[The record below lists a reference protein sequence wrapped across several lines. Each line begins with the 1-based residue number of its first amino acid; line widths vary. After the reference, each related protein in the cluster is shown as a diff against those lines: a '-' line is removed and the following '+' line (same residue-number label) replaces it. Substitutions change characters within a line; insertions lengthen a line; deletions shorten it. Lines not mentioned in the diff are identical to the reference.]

1 MAELTA
7 FSFCPGA
14 SFLHELD
21 VRFKLVFLAL
31 ISLASLK
38 AALLALCVLT
48 FVLICVIIDIRL
60 PIKVVLKEL
69 RYFLILLLFVFI
81 ARALTTPGSPL
92 IQFKAVSVTR
102 EGVHGGII
110 VCWRLLIIIMMGLSF
125 VSTTRPSEI
134 KAAVQW
140 FLNPFPFIPAKRI
153 ATMMSLIIRFMPVIL
168 DQAKETA
175 DAQRARGV
183 ENRKNPLYRLK
194 KLLIPLMRRTFV
206 SADKLAVA
214 MEARCYSENRTDPV
228 LSCGIRDW
236 IALFAVICLCI
247 IIIST

>member
-7 FSFCPGA
+7 FSFRPGA

-48 FVLICVIIDIRL
+48 FVLIGVIIDIRL
-60 PIKVVLKEL
+60 PIKVILKEL
-69 RYFLILLLFVFI
+69 RYFFILLLFVFI

-194 KLLIPLMRRTFV
+194 KLLIDRKSV
-206 SADKLAVA
+206 V
-214 MEARCYSENRTDPV
+214 
-228 LSCGIRDW
+228 
-236 IALFAVICLCI
+236 
-247 IIIST
+247 

>member
-7 FSFCPGA
+7 FSFRPGS

-60 PIKVVLKEL
+60 PIKVILKEL

-206 SADKLAVA
+206 SADKLAIA
-214 MEARCYSENRTDPV
+214 MEARCYSENRTNPG

>member
-7 FSFCPGA
+7 FNFRPGA
-14 SFLHELD
+14 SFFHELD

-31 ISLASLK
+31 ISLVSLK

-48 FVLICVIIDIRL
+48 FVLIGVIIDIRL
-60 PIKVVLKEL
+60 PIKVILKEL

-214 MEARCYSENRTDPV
+214 MEARCYSENRTDPG
-228 LSCGIRDW
+228 LSCSIRDW